1 MLKDKRKRI
10 VIYIVGIYIVF
21 NVFYIIFETP
31 WNAIFTRTETPE
43 EAIAQSQNIKV
54 SDVVETIEY
63 NDIALTI
70 CNNRE
75 TPRFNFVAKDE
86 KGWIPRSSSS
96 TPIFEYL
103 NFQSCNN
110 IGVYFDKDFTP
121 MGSYEI
127 GFRYFYGKY
136 LVTIY
141 NYSIIENIN
150 KDEVSDNMSSEF
162 KYYNY
167 VDSMSNNTKVWFTV
181 LDEKPDQYSVKV
193 GDEVTEIIK

>member
-10 VIYIVGIYIVF
+10 VIYIIVIFIVF

-110 IGVYFDKDFTP
+110 IGVYYNKNFMSIEP
-121 MGSYEI
+121 YEI
-127 GFRYFYGKY
+127 VFRYFYGKY

-141 NYSIIENIN
+141 NDSEIENIE
-150 KDEVSDNMSSEF
+150 KDEVSDNLNSEF
-162 KYYNY
+162 KYYA
-167 VDSMSNNTKVWFTV
+167 DSTWYNTKVWFTV

>member
-10 VIYIVGIYIVF
+10 VIYIVGIFIVF

-75 TPRFNFVAKDE
+75 TPRFNF
-86 KGWIPRSSSS
+86 
-96 TPIFEYL
+96 
-103 NFQSCNN
+103 CC
-110 IGVYFDKDFTP
+110 
-121 MGSYEI
+121 
-127 GFRYFYGKY
+127 
-136 LVTIY
+136 
-141 NYSIIENIN
+141 
-150 KDEVSDNMSSEF
+150 
-162 KYYNY
+162 
-167 VDSMSNNTKVWFTV
+167 
-181 LDEKPDQYSVKV
+181 
-193 GDEVTEIIK
+193 